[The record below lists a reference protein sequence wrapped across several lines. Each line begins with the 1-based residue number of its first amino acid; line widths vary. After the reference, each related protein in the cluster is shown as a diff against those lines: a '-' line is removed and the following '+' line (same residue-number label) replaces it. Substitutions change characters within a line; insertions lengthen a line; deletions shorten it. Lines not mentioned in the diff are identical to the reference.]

1 MSCDDQIDI
10 FSQNPNA
17 QEMKPFIL
25 QVHSLSVGMGIHTLY
40 H

>member
-1 MSCDDQIDI
+1 MSCDDEI
-10 FSQNPNA
+10 FSQNPNV

-25 QVHSLSVGMGIHTLY
+25 QVHSLSVGTGIHTLY